1 MSDRPKIYNTIFAIF
16 VFLLAAC
23 GTDQG
28 ASTPVIINPEP
39 PTNPSTEPVVTR
51 DIQYGEGQVIGG
63 SMPLFLDLYEPAED
77 CSQNRPT
84 TLFVHGG
91 GFTGGN
97 KRSDN
102 TEELAREMTKRGT
115 NFVSIQYRLNP
126 DEPLPSAPF
135 VEVMDDLIAAAGGNV
150 SDDRVDAIAAAFEDT
165 VTALNFLEANQDSLC
180 SDTNR
185 LAYWGSS
192 AGAYTV
198 LQVAYGLNQFGIQRP
213 DPMVVID
220 YWGNLFRDS
229 DLEVG
234 EAPFL
239 IVHGTEDRTV
249 SYQDAIDL
257 ADQADVVGVRYA
269 LYSVIG
275 AGHGYG
281 ATGVNSN
288 RIDGQTLLERTGD
301 FVETHLFGEAPVYG
315 RFNIN
320 P

>member
-1 MSDRPKIYNTIFAIF
+1 
-16 VFLLAAC
+16 
-23 GTDQG
+23 
-28 ASTPVIINPEP
+28 
-39 PTNPSTEPVVTR
+39 
-51 DIQYGEGQVIGG
+51 
-63 SMPLFLDLYEPAED
+63 MPLFLDLYEPAED

-102 TEELAREMTKRGT
+102 TEELAQEMTKRGT

-213 DPMVVID
+213 DRWWLLIIGVFIS
-220 YWGNLFRDS
+220 RR

-234 EAPFL
+234 EHLL

-249 SYQDAIDL
+249 SYQML
-257 ADQADVVGVRYA
+257 LTLLTKQMSLGWYA
-269 LYSVIG
+269 CIQLSAPG
-275 AGHGYG
+275 TYG